1 MDFVTYTIRD
11 FKPKE
16 RRISTLLRVLGT
28 PDADLVKAIRRSG
41 IRFRVESDAILLSD
55 MQVLNY
61 ILRERGEQQ

>member
-16 RRISTLLRVLGT
+16 RRISTLLRVLET
-28 PDADLVKAIRRSG
+28 PDTDLVKAIRRSG

>member
-28 PDADLVKAIRRSG
+28 PDVELVKAIRRSG

-61 ILRERGEQQ
+61 ILAERGEQQ